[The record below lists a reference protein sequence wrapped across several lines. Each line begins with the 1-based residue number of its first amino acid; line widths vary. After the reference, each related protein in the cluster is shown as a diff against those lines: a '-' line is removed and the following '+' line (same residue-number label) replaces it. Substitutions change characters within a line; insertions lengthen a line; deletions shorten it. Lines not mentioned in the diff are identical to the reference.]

1 MVRRGTHQQ
10 SFMELTAPLPALLL
24 VARSPTLLNIYTGK
38 QVTAHQ
44 VTLVPEVGK
53 PVHII
58 APNVYVRK
66 ATLQGINGVLTPY
79 GLKTSSSSAGR
90 RLLQWGGGSGLQ
102 RSAANNWA
110 SQNTADAI
118 AAAASGRVPTGFAT
132 NYGQQQVGG
141 PKPVIVLVVLVTMM
155 LRATGRHYSLQ
166 AIV

>member
-1 MVRRGTHQQ
+1 MPTGFKNNEKLRT
-10 SFMELTAPLPALLL
+10 LLKGHTITSW
-24 VARSPTLLNIYTGK
+24 VNDRPTLLNIYTGK

-132 NYGQQQVGG
+132 NYGQQQAAFAAAGCANCALWTSSNSVGF
-141 PKPVIVLVVLVTMM
+141 
-155 LRATGRHYSLQ
+155 
-166 AIV
+166 

>member
-1 MVRRGTHQQ
+1 
-10 SFMELTAPLPALLL
+10 MELTAPLPALLL

-90 RLLQWGGGSGLQ
+90 RLLQDGGRGLDRGAA
-102 RSAANNWA
+102 RSWA
-110 SQNTADAI
+110 SLNAGDAI

-132 NYGQQQVGG
+132 GVGQQQVGG
-141 PKPVIVLVVLVTMM
+141 PKPVVVLVVPMTMM